1 MRLLV
6 ALPLAPSQKRFLA
19 ALRTGIPAAN
29 WVSPDHYHLPL
40 RQLGEIESRH
50 VAEDIDHAL
59 AGISF
64 PSFNVQLMGVSLS
77 ETRDDSPSIRN
88 LRIDVVPCD
97 ELTQL
102 HLRIESALRHAGM
115 PPDKRRFRPHVTI
128 AQLPEPFNVETWVR
142 VHNLLRSEITPVDH
156 FTLLEVFRGP
166 DGPAYEERASYGF
179 AFDRVHSDLLD
190 D

>member
-6 ALPLAPSQKRFLA
+6 ALSLAPSQKRFLS
-19 ALRTGIPAAN
+19 ALRTGIPAAS
-29 WVSPDHYHLPL
+29 WVSPSHYHVPL
-40 RQLGEIESRH
+40 RPVGDVESRH

-59 AGISF
+59 AGVSF
-64 PSFNVQLMGVSLS
+64 SPFNLQLMGVSIS
-77 ETRDDSPSIRN
+77 DASGSRPPSRN

-97 ELTQL
+97 GLIQL
-102 HLRIESALRHAGM
+102 HVRIESALRQAGL

-128 AQLPEPFNVETWVR
+128 AQLPEPFDAEPWVR
-142 VHNLLRSEITPVDH
+142 VHNLLRSEETLVDH

-166 DGPAYEERASYGF
+166 DGPTHEKRATYGS
-179 AFDRVHSDLLD
+179 AFDHVYPEGLD